1 MSEDENSTES
11 ESGTGSGGND
21 LVAGGPPTGDVEI
34 PPVNIEDE
42 LRESF
47 IGYAMAVIV
56 SRALPDIRDGLKPVH
71 RRVLFAMSELNNTYN
86 RGPVKSARVSGEVMG
101 KYHPHGDSSIYETIV
116 RMAQPWNMRYP
127 LVDGQGNFG
136 SIDGDPAAAPRYTE
150 VRMTRF
156 ASDLLADLEMETV
169 EFEDNYDETL
179 KMPSVLPTRVPNLLV
194 NGSTGIAVGMA
205 TNIPPHNLR
214 EVVDG
219 CLALLENPEL
229 SIDALMEHVQG
240 PDFPTAGIINGRAG
254 IVQAYRTGRGRIYVR
269 ARAEVQGKDT
279 GKESIIVTEI
289 PYQLTTRKLIERIA
303 ELVKEKRIEGI
314 TEIRDESDRD
324 GLRIVIELRR
334 GEAGEVVLNNLYA
347 QTQMQSV
354 FGINCQVIIDGQ
366 PKQLNLKEM
375 LEAFLRHRREVITR
389 RTVFLLKRARRR
401 GHLLEGQVV
410 ALENIDAVVE
420 LIRQSQNAAE
430 ARTALLDR
438 GWESDTISTLVEK
451 VGPDACRP
459 LDLDDAYGLRDGVYH
474 LSEEQAQSILEM
486 RLHRLT
492 ALEKDQLIEEY
503 EGILTE
509 IEDLQTILGSTDRL
523 HAVIRDELNEN
534 REKYGDDLRTEI
546 LSSQMDLT
554 VEDLITEE
562 DMVVTV
568 SHLGYAKTQPLE
580 VYQAQRRGGRGR
592 MATTVNDEDF
602 VEHLVIANSHETL
615 LCFSNAGKV
624 YWLKVYQIPQG
635 SRGAKGRPLVN
646 MLPLE
651 DGERITAIQPVGD
664 FEEDS
669 FVFMAT
675 ANGTV
680 KKTPLEQFSRPRPSG
695 LIALQLEEGNTLVD
709 VSMTDGHRDIVLVSS
724 AGKAVRFKESDVRAM
739 SRTAR
744 GVRGIRLLTD
754 QKLIALIVPEDG
766 GYMLTAAEFG
776 YGKRTSI
783 SEFPVRGRG
792 TQGVIAIQTSER
804 NGSVIGARQV
814 FEGDEIMLISD
825 QGTLVRTSVDEVSV
839 VGRNTQGVRLIAL
852 RETEKLVGVERI
864 IETEAS
870 APADQ

>member
-11 ESGTGSGGND
+11 ESGAGSGGD
-21 LVAGGPPTGDVEI
+21 ALVSRGPPAGGFDI

-47 IGYAMAVIV
+47 LGYAMSVIV

-179 KMPSVLPTRVPNLLV
+179 TMPSVLPTRVPNLLV

-229 SIDALMEHVQG
+229 PIDALMENVQG

-303 ELVKEKRIEGI
+303 ELVKEKRIDGI

-354 FGINCQVIIDGQ
+354 FGINCQAIIDGQ
-366 PKQLNLKEM
+366 PKQVNLKEM

-438 GWESDTISTLVEK
+438 GWESDTISKLVEK
-451 VGPDACRP
+451 VGLDACRP
-459 LDLDDAYGLRDGVYH
+459 LDLDDAYGLRDGVYN

-509 IEDLQTILGSTDRL
+509 IEDLQEILGSTDRL
-523 HAVIRDELNEN
+523 HAVIRDELNEI
-534 REKYGDDLRTEI
+534 RENYGDDRRTEI

-562 DMVVTV
+562 DLVVTV
-568 SHLGYAKTQPLE
+568 SHLGYAKTQPLD

-651 DGERITAIQPVGD
+651 DGERITAIQPVGN
-664 FEEDS
+664 FEEDA

-724 AGKAVRFKESDVRAM
+724 VGKAVRFKESDVRAM

-744 GVRGIRLLTD
+744 GVRGIRLLAD
-754 QKLIALIVPEDG
+754 QQLIALIVPEDG

-804 NGSVIGARQV
+804 NGNVIGARQV

-870 APADQ
+870 SLADQ